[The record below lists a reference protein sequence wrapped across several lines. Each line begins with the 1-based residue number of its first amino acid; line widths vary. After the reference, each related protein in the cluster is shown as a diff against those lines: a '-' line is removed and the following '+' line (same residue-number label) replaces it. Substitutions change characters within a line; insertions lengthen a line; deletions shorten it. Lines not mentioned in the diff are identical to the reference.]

1 MTDISLDINVWSKSY
16 VLVHIECMHAVIAL
30 PPLGGG
36 GGFSKVVA
44 TFNHVGGSFNLFMA
58 TTWDV

>member
-1 MTDISLDINVWSKSY
+1 MAI
-16 VLVHIECMHAVIAL
+16 LVIRLWV
-30 PPLGGG
+30 GV

-58 TTWDV
+58 TI